1 MAVVSR
7 PAADLRRA
15 AGTAPPAWGR
25 YWLLSAAFL
34 GSLVACTTAPV
45 QQSYRCE
52 GGATLVAAYPDTDT
66 ATLRYQGRT
75 HHLRIARSASG
86 ARYVG
91 DGLEWWTKGTGAG
104 AEGAL
109 FRHMAD
115 GTSGEIIEQCTAS

>member
-1 MAVVSR
+1 M
-7 PAADLRRA
+7 
-15 AGTAPPAWGR
+15 
-25 YWLLSAAFL
+25 
-34 GSLVACTTAPV
+34 

-91 DGLEWWTKGTGAG
+91 DGLEWWTKGSGKGSEGTLSTLGADGLGAG
-104 AEGAL
+104 RLEACVG
-109 FRHMAD
+109 D
-115 GTSGEIIEQCTAS
+115 